1 MDAYTF
7 DTIASDATRRGAGF
21 RMNVTIV
28 GAGALGTILGA
39 HLGAAGHDVTIV
51 ARGQRAE
58 DVTENGLRVS
68 GLVELDHRCRVIEP
82 DAATATDLLI
92 YAVKT
97 YHMADATAALSG
109 VSPKAVFSVANGVM
123 KNEQLAAVHGDNAV
137 LGCMANFS
145 GELLESGAVEF
156 TRNECLSIGSA
167 DCRAEPSSDT
177 IARMIDD
184 AGIHSEAAANIETVE
199 WSKFVGWVALFSLSL
214 IARTN
219 TGPTLE
225 NPRFAVL
232 GVRLIR
238 EMAHIAAA
246 RNIELVDQSPVPV
259 AAIASGPEATAI
271 ERLRQVGRGLTVSAP
286 GHRMSSLQDL
296 EAGRTLEVEE
306 TLGYAVAEAR
316 RLEIAVPVLEVCC
329 EFASG
334 LNSLP
339 R

>member
-1 MDAYTF
+1 MH
-7 DTIASDATRRGAGF
+7 I
-21 RMNVTIV
+21 TIV

-58 DVTENGLRVS
+58 DVTENGLRVR
-68 GLVELDHRCRVIEP
+68 GLMELDHRCRVIEP
-82 DAATATDLLI
+82 NAAAGTDILI

-97 YHMADATAALSG
+97 YHMAEATAALSK

-123 KNEQLAAVHGDNAV
+123 KNEQLAAVHGGNVV
-137 LGCMANFS
+137 LGCMANLS
-145 GELLESGAVEF
+145 GELLESGAVAF
-156 TRNECLSIGSA
+156 TRNVRLSIGSL
-167 DCRAEPSSDT
+167 DRGAEPSVNA

-184 AGIHSEAAANIETVE
+184 AGIHTEAAPNIETVE

-214 IARTN
+214 MARTN
-219 TGPTLE
+219 TGVTLE
-225 NPRFAVL
+225 NPRFATL

-238 EMAHIAAA
+238 EMARTAAA
-246 RNIELVDQSPVPV
+246 KNIELVDQSPVPV
-259 AAIASGPEATAI
+259 ATIASGLEAAAI
-271 ERLRQVGRGLTVSAP
+271 ERLRQIGRDLTLSAP

-306 TLGYAVAEAR
+306 TLGYAVAEGR
-316 RLEIAVPVLEVCC
+316 RLEITAPVLELCY
-329 EFASG
+329 EFAAG

-339 R
+339 RY